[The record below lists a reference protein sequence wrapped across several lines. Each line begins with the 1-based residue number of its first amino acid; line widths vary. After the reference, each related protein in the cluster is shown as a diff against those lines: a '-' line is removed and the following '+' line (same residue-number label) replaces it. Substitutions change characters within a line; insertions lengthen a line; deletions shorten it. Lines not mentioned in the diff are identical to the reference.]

1 MSLQEIEFFTNSLS
15 QLKLAQGK
23 FVESQESLDQVNNE
37 NVGKEILVPLTSSV
51 SLVMMEAQ
59 KFIYT

>member
-51 SLVMMEAQ
+51 SLAWS
-59 KFIYT
+59 